1 MPHQIGHGMYDDT
14 QLNEIPF
21 MYSQSAAFSALPVD
35 QQRALIIQF
44 TNMTGG
50 RPTDSNAFGRFINQQ
65 LGIGQNTFTDYE
77 GDVGSQTQVT
87 PPPIPVNQGLD
98 LSGIPVGAS
107 TPIEN
112 AYAFGNQ
119 QYGPLLPSDYVA
131 PGVGYQFSDAE
142 LRLMNAIGTPPANLI
157 PEADL
162 MNPRA
167 LAAGGYTPEQITSSS
182 NYYRNLRNTQN
193 QIAAGV
199 PVGTSPLGPAA
210 DIGPLGPVDAA
221 TAAAYGFVEPAKGI
235 VSQATQDFID
245 YASGDYG
252 SYLNAVTAANIAASQ
267 AELDRLGG
275 VQPVIPQ
282 IPIAT
287 APVVSSMEDDATGGV
302 RTRLPV
308 PDTTVTPVPVTVAEQ
323 LATTQEFDESGDV
336 PESVTENIGNLQNE
350 VDAANEQFLKEG
362 RIPQGFTFQNGEV
375 VTYGPNGEI
384 IRPTKKRVPKISTE
398 AGTAKAQQDAI
409 TTPAPADFSE
419 DYGGVRATG
428 STIVP
433 APTVPAPVSPAG
445 EPVDLQAE
453 EGVFA
458 TQPIPAG
465 AGAVASTP
473 SAYAGGLGSAGAMTG
488 LGQQAYDLSLE
499 PADAF
504 RRYRARQIGEVP
516 IGVLAGANLYGGY
529 QPAYGRYLLNQASG
543 NLPMVTGMG
552 TQGGGFGEY
561 LQSGQRRGLED
572 IRSSFGG
579 LQNYL
584 ASLGGQTISD
594 PQYAATFGL
603 QPTQGEIVSA
613 SLAALGNR
621 ALGDRGARNL
631 GNIFDL
637 YQTQYGPQGASR
649 FADFI
654 STAFNP
660 VAMGGM

>member
-87 PPPIPVNQGLD
+87 PPLIPVNQGLD
-98 LSGIPVGAS
+98 LSGIPVGGS
-107 TPIEN
+107 TPMSAAN
-112 AYAFGNQ
+112 AFGTE
-119 QYGPLLPSDYVA
+119 QYGPALPLDYVA

-142 LRLMNAIGTPPANLI
+142 LRLMNAIGAPPANLI

-167 LAAGGYTPEQITSSS
+167 LAAGGYTAEQITSSS
-182 NYYRNLRNTQN
+182 NYYRNLRDRQN

-199 PVGTSPLGPAA
+199 QVGTSPLGPAA
-210 DIGPLGPVDAA
+210 DIGPLGPID
-221 TAAAYGFVEPAKGI
+221 TAAEAIRQGV
-235 VSQATQDFID
+235 VDFSE
-245 YASGDYG
+245 YALGDYG
-252 SYLNAVTAANIAASQ
+252 NLANAVTAANIAASQ

-302 RTRLPV
+302 APTLPA
-308 PDTTVTPVPVTVAEQ
+308 PDTRVTPVPVTVAEQ
-323 LATTQEFDESGDV
+323 LVTTQEFDESGDV
-336 PESVTENIGNLQNE
+336 PESVTENIEANIGNLQNE

-384 IRPTKKRVPKISTE
+384 IRPTKKRAPKISTE

-433 APTVPAPVSPAG
+433 APTVPAPVAPTG

-473 SAYAGGLGSAGAMTG
+473 SAYAGGLGSTGAMTG

-504 RRYRARQIGEVP
+504 RRYRSRQIGEVP

-654 STAFNP
+654 GTAFNP

>member
-98 LSGIPVGAS
+98 LSGIPVGGS
-107 TPIEN
+107 TPMSAAN
-112 AYAFGNQ
+112 AFGTE
-119 QYGPLLPSDYVA
+119 QYGPALPLDYVA

-142 LRLMNAIGTPPANLI
+142 LRLMNAIGAPPANLI

-167 LAAGGYTPEQITSSS
+167 LAAGGYTAEQITSSS
-182 NYYRNLRNTQN
+182 NYYRNLRDRQN

-199 PVGTSPLGPAA
+199 QVGTSPLGPAA
-210 DIGPLGPVDAA
+210 DIGPLGPID
-221 TAAAYGFVEPAKGI
+221 TAAEAIRQGV
-235 VSQATQDFID
+235 VDFSE
-245 YASGDYG
+245 YALGDYG
-252 SYLNAVTAANIAASQ
+252 NLANAVTAANIAASQ

-302 RTRLPV
+302 APTLPA
-308 PDTTVTPVPVTVAEQ
+308 PDTRVTPVPVTVAEQ
-323 LATTQEFDESGDV
+323 LVTTQEFDESGDV
-336 PESVTENIGNLQNE
+336 PESVTENIEANIGNLQNE

-384 IRPTKKRVPKISTE
+384 IRPTKKRAPKISTE

-433 APTVPAPVSPAG
+433 APTVPAPVAPTG

-473 SAYAGGLGSAGAMTG
+473 SAYAGGLGSTGAMTG

-504 RRYRARQIGEVP
+504 RRYRSRQIGEVP

-654 STAFNP
+654 GTAFNP

>member
-1 MPHQIGHGMYDDT
+1 MYDDT

-98 LSGIPVGAS
+98 LSGIPVGGS
-107 TPIEN
+107 TPMSAAN
-112 AYAFGNQ
+112 AFGTE
-119 QYGPLLPSDYVA
+119 QYGPALPLDYVA

-142 LRLMNAIGTPPANLI
+142 LRLMNAIGAPPANLI

-167 LAAGGYTPEQITSSS
+167 LAAGGYTAEQITSSS
-182 NYYRNLRNTQN
+182 NYYRNLRDRQN

-199 PVGTSPLGPAA
+199 QVGTSPLGPAA
-210 DIGPLGPVDAA
+210 DIGPLGPID
-221 TAAAYGFVEPAKGI
+221 TAAEAIRQGV
-235 VSQATQDFID
+235 VDFSE
-245 YASGDYG
+245 YALGDYG
-252 SYLNAVTAANIAASQ
+252 NLANAVTAANIAASQ

-302 RTRLPV
+302 APTLPA
-308 PDTTVTPVPVTVAEQ
+308 PDTRVTPVPVTVAEQ
-323 LATTQEFDESGDV
+323 LVTTQEFDESGDV
-336 PESVTENIGNLQNE
+336 PESVTENIEANIGNLQNE

-384 IRPTKKRVPKISTE
+384 IRPTKKRAPKISTE

-433 APTVPAPVSPAG
+433 APTVPAPVAPTG

-473 SAYAGGLGSAGAMTG
+473 SAYAGGLGSTGAMTG

-504 RRYRARQIGEVP
+504 RRYRSRQIGEVP

-654 STAFNP
+654 GTAFNP

>member
-1 MPHQIGHGMYDDT
+1 MYDDT

-87 PPPIPVNQGLD
+87 PPLIPVNQGLD
-98 LSGIPVGAS
+98 LSGIPVGGS
-107 TPIEN
+107 TPMSAAN
-112 AYAFGNQ
+112 AFGTE
-119 QYGPLLPSDYVA
+119 QYGPALPLDYVA

-142 LRLMNAIGTPPANLI
+142 LRLMNAIGAPPANLI

-167 LAAGGYTPEQITSSS
+167 LAAGGYTAEQITSSS
-182 NYYRNLRNTQN
+182 NYYRNLRDRQN

-199 PVGTSPLGPAA
+199 QVGTSPLGPAA
-210 DIGPLGPVDAA
+210 DIGPLGPID
-221 TAAAYGFVEPAKGI
+221 TAAEAIRQGV
-235 VSQATQDFID
+235 VDFSE
-245 YASGDYG
+245 YALGDYG
-252 SYLNAVTAANIAASQ
+252 NLANAVTAANIAASQ

-302 RTRLPV
+302 APTLPA
-308 PDTTVTPVPVTVAEQ
+308 PDTRVTPVPVTVAEQ
-323 LATTQEFDESGDV
+323 LVTTQEFDESGDV
-336 PESVTENIGNLQNE
+336 PESVTENIEANIGNLQNE

-384 IRPTKKRVPKISTE
+384 IRPTKKRAPKISTE

-433 APTVPAPVSPAG
+433 APTVPAPVAPTG

-473 SAYAGGLGSAGAMTG
+473 SAYAGGLGSTGAMTG

-504 RRYRARQIGEVP
+504 RRYRSRQIGEVP

-654 STAFNP
+654 GTAFNP